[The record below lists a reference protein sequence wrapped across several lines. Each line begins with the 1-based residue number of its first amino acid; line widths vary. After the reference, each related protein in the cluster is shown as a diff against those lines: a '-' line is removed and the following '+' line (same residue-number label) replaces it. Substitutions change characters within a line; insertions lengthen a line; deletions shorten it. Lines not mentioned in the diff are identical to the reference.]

1 MVFALGRMELVLEV
15 PEALFAIEFLRTLA
29 DPPGAA
35 LLVLSRLD
43 PRWRD
48 AGNVVM

>member
-1 MVFALGRMELVLEV
+1 MVFALGRIELVLDV
-15 PEALFAIEFLRTLA
+15 PTALFAIEFLRTFA
-29 DPPGAA
+29 VPPAAA

-48 AGNVVM
+48 AGKAVM